1 MIVPVRLGPETARR
15 LKARLAPEERFA
27 RPAAAFSSRSKKVI
41 QRFTAGNVSTV
52 RWFSL
57 LVLPWTLAVSLKAAS
72 PQFENRV
79 AQIETETGSRIGVT
93 AIDSGTGRRI
103 EHRPNERF
111 LMCSTFKLLAVAAV
125 LQRTD
130 RKEDNL
136 DRFVHYT
143 QADILEY
150 APVTK
155 QHVAEGGMKLG
166 ALCEAAIEQSDNT
179 AGNLLLQAIGRPAG
193 LTKFAR
199 SLGDQVTRLDR
210 IEPDLNIPLKE
221 GDERDTTSAAAMCGD
236 LVRILATDSLS
247 EKSRELLQDWLLKN
261 ETGANLIRAGVP
273 KDWRVGDKT
282 GRSGK
287 GATNDVA
294 VLYRANSARIFMA
307 IYTVAPSVSEEKR
320 PETVANVTR
329 EVIAAL
335 RTTEKN

>member
-1 MIVPVRLGPETARR
+1 VPRYFRRGQRRSSSVSSLVTRLH
-15 LKARLAPEERFA
+15 
-27 RPAAAFSSRSKKVI
+27 
-41 QRFTAGNVSTV
+41 V

-57 LVLPWTLAVSLKAAS
+57 LVLPWTLAVSLNAAD
-72 PQFENRV
+72 PRFENRI
-79 AQIETETGSRIGVT
+79 AQIETETGGRIGVT
-93 AIDSGTGRRI
+93 AIDSGTDRRI

-111 LMCSTFKLLAVAAV
+111 LMCSTFKLLAAAAV
-125 LQRTD
+125 LQRVD
-130 RKEDNL
+130 RKEENL
-136 DRFVHYT
+136 DRFVRYT
-143 QADILEY
+143 QTDILEY

-179 AGNLLLQAIGRPAG
+179 AGNLLLQAIGGPAG

-221 GDERDTTSAAAMCGD
+221 GDERDTTSAAAMCVD
-236 LVRILATDSLS
+236 LVRILTTDSLS
-247 EKSRELLQDWLLKN
+247 EKSRELLQDWLLN
-261 ETGANLIRAGVP
+261 SETGANLIRAGVP

-294 VLYRANSARIFMA
+294 VLYPANGTRVFIA
-307 IYTVAPSVSEEKR
+307 IYTVVSSGSEEKR
-320 PETVANVTR
+320 SEIVANVAR

-335 RTTEKN
+335 QTSEKN

>member
-1 MIVPVRLGPETARR
+1 M
-15 LKARLAPEERFA
+15 
-27 RPAAAFSSRSKKVI
+27 
-41 QRFTAGNVSTV
+41 
-52 RWFSL
+52 RWLSF
-57 LVLPWTLAVSLKAAS
+57 LVLPWILAASLKAAA
-72 PQFENRV
+72 PQFENRI
-79 AQIETETGSRIGVT
+79 AQIEAETGSRIGIT

-111 LMCSTFKLLAVAAV
+111 LMCSTFKLLAAAAV
-125 LQRTD
+125 LQRVD
-130 RKEDNL
+130 RKEENL
-136 DRFVHYT
+136 ERFVRYN

-155 QHVAEGGMKLG
+155 QHVAEGGMKLF

-179 AGNLLLQAIGRPAG
+179 AGNLLLQAIGGPAG

-210 IEPDLNIPLKE
+210 VEPDLNIPLKE
-221 GDERDTTSAAAMCGD
+221 GDERDTTSAAAMCVD
-236 LVRILATDSLS
+236 LVRILTTDSLS
-247 EKSRELLQDWLLKN
+247 EKSRELLQDWLLN
-261 ETGANLIRAGVP
+261 SETGANLIRAGVP

-294 VLYRANSARIFMA
+294 VLYPANGTRVFIA
-307 IYTVAPSVSEEKR
+307 IYTVVSSGSEEKR
-320 PETVANVTR
+320 SEIVANVAR

-335 RTTEKN
+335 RASGKN